1 MSFFEIVLA
10 GILILGPLI
19 AIHEFGHFW
28 VARRCGV
35 KVLTFSIGFGPAIWR
50 RVARDGT
57 EYRIAAI
64 PLGGYVRM
72 LDEREGE
79 VAESLRPFAFNRQ
92 PVSARMAIVA
102 AGPLINLLFAVLL
115 YWILFLQPGES
126 LKPIVGRV
134 LAESPA
140 AVAGINPGD
149 EIVRIGDRP
158 VRDWETA
165 SYALLDHIGETGSI
179 RLELRSTN
187 SQQIRV
193 HDVAIERYLT
203 QASQD
208 PFRELGFSPWSPQ
221 IPAVIGMVEPG
232 SAADRGQLKSG
243 DRVLA
248 INGQVIEDWSQVVEV
263 IVLHPEL
270 LMQWAVQRD
279 GRMTL
284 LSVTPDV
291 ERDATGRRYGRL
303 GVSVAESDYVIP
315 EAYKQNRQLGPV
327 DALVASMQKTGQI
340 VSLSL
345 TSLWKMLKGLV
356 GLDNLSGPITIA
368 KVAGQSASIGWQAA
382 LGFMALLSVS
392 LGVLNLLPIPVLDG
406 GHLLYYAIEA
416 ITRKPLPEYVQ
427 MMGLRVGVALMG
439 SVMLLAIFNDIR
451 RLF

>member
-72 LDEREGE
+72 LDEREGD

-140 AVAGINPGD
+140 AEAGINPGD

-165 SYALLDHIGETGSI
+165 SYALLDHIGETGNI
-179 RLELRSTN
+179 RFELRSTN
-187 SQQIRV
+187 SQQVRV
-193 HDVAIERYLT
+193 HEVAIERYLAE
-203 QASQD
+203 ASQD

-221 IPAVIGMVEPG
+221 LPAV
-232 SAADRGQLKSG
+232 
-243 DRVLA
+243 
-248 INGQVIEDWSQVVEV
+248 
-263 IVLHPEL
+263 
-270 LMQWAVQRD
+270 
-279 GRMTL
+279 
-284 LSVTPDV
+284 
-291 ERDATGRRYGRL
+291 
-303 GVSVAESDYVIP
+303 
-315 EAYKQNRQLGPV
+315 
-327 DALVASMQKTGQI
+327 
-340 VSLSL
+340 
-345 TSLWKMLKGLV
+345 
-356 GLDNLSGPITIA
+356 
-368 KVAGQSASIGWQAA
+368 
-382 LGFMALLSVS
+382 
-392 LGVLNLLPIPVLDG
+392 
-406 GHLLYYAIEA
+406 
-416 ITRKPLPEYVQ
+416 
-427 MMGLRVGVALMG
+427 
-439 SVMLLAIFNDIR
+439 
-451 RLF
+451 